1 MSSQL
6 DINPHDGVGPV
17 KLGMTRS
24 AVKLALSTEED
35 HRLDQSSSET
45 SDYAFGNSL
54 QIEYDNA
61 GHVQF
66 IGVGFYDDCGCDY
79 WFADRHI
86 AEYEASE
93 LFALLSKLDKSNPEF
108 TRSEHC
114 FETIGIV
121 VSGADPQYDYLGDHQ
136 RPVYGQVS
144 VVNQQ
149 YFDAVAAIASATT

>member
-1 MSSQL
+1 MSQL
-6 DINPHDGVGPV
+6 EIKPNDGVGPV

-24 AVKLALSTEED
+24 QVRDALTSYD
-35 HRLDQSSSET
+35 NHRLDQVSRPT
-45 SDYAFGNSL
+45 LDYAFGNSL

-61 GHVQF
+61 GQVQF

-93 LFALLSKLDKSNPEF
+93 LFALLAKLDKSNPEF

-114 FETIGIV
+114 FQSIGIV
-121 VSGADPQYDYLGDHQ
+121 VFGADPEYDYLGDYQ
-136 RPVYGQVS
+136 RPVYAQVS
-144 VVNQQ
+144 VINQQ
-149 YFDAVAAIASATT
+149 YLDAVAAIEAG

>member
-1 MSSQL
+1 MISQL
-6 DINPHDGVGPV
+6 DITPHDGVGPV

-24 AVKLALSTEED
+24 AVKTALSSYD
-35 HRLDQSSSET
+35 NHRLDQSDET
-45 SDYAFGNSL
+45 LDYAFGNSL
-54 QIEYDNA
+54 QIEYDND

-66 IGVGFYDDCGCDY
+66 IGVGFYEDCGCDY

-93 LFALLSKLDKSNPEF
+93 LFALLSQLDKSNPVF
-108 TRSEHC
+108 TPHSEHC
-114 FETIGIV
+114 FASIGVV

-144 VVNQQ
+144 VINQQ
-149 YFDAVAAIASATT
+149 YLDAVAAIEG

>member
-1 MSSQL
+1 MISQL

-24 AVKLALSTEED
+24 AVKTALSSYD
-35 HRLDQSSSET
+35 NHRLDQSDET
-45 SDYAFGNSL
+45 LDYAFGNSL
-54 QIEYDNA
+54 QIEYDND

-66 IGVGFYDDCGCDY
+66 IGAGFYEDCGCDY

-93 LFALLSKLDKSNPEF
+93 LFALLSKLDKTNPEF
-108 TRSEHC
+108 SPRSEHC
-114 FETIGIV
+114 FKSIGIV
-121 VSGADPQYDYLGDHQ
+121 VSVADPQYDYLGDYQ

-144 VVNQQ
+144 VINQQ
-149 YFDAVAAIASATT
+149 YLDAVAAIEG

>member
-1 MSSQL
+1 MTVQL
-6 DINPHDGVGPV
+6 DINPGDGVGPV

-24 AVKLALSTEED
+24 AVKAALSG
-35 HRLDQSSSET
+35 HANHQLDQSSRET
-45 SDYAFGNSL
+45 LDYAFGNSL

-66 IGVGFYDDCGCDY
+66 IGVGFYEDCGCDY

-86 AEYEASE
+86 AEYEAPE
-93 LFALLSKLDKSNPEF
+93 LFSLLSKLDKTNPEF
-108 TRSEHC
+108 TRSGHC
-114 FETIGIV
+114 FKSIGVV

-136 RPVYGQVS
+136 RPVYGEVC

-149 YFDAVAAIASATT
+149 YFDAVAAIEAG

>member
-1 MSSQL
+1 MISQL
-6 DINPHDGVGPV
+6 DVIPHDGVGPV

-24 AVKLALSTEED
+24 AVKAALSSYAN
-35 HRLDQSSSET
+35 HRLDQSDET
-45 SDYAFGNSL
+45 LDYAFGNSL
-54 QIEYDNA
+54 QIEYDDD

-66 IGVGFYDDCGCDY
+66 IGAGFYEDCGCDY

-86 AEYEASE
+86 AEYEAPE
-93 LFALLSKLDKSNPEF
+93 LFALLSQLDKTNPEF

-114 FETIGIV
+114 FRSIGMV

-144 VVNQQ
+144 VINQQ
-149 YFDAVAAIASATT
+149 YLDAVAAIDAG